1 MKVGILGGGLAGLTV
16 ANFLRCDFEVLEK
29 NGECGGLCRSLSEG
43 GFTFDYGGGHVIFS
57 KNERLIDYIKG
68 LLKGNL
74 NRRRRNAK
82 IFFKSRYVKYPFEN
96 GLADLSPRDRFEC
109 LYHFVENWVKRESG
123 QLRKPK
129 NAKEWMYYAFGKGIA
144 EKYLIPYN
152 RKIWRTPPERMG
164 LGWIGGR
171 VPYPPLRDVIKSALG
186 IPTEGYLHQLYFY
199 YPKRGGIQALPKALE
214 RAARHKLTSNFKV
227 KSVKQEDGG
236 WIVSDGGREKRFD
249 KLISTI
255 PIQEL
260 SKAYRNTP
268 KEVRRAVA
276 GLKYNSLIAV
286 CLGVEKEKLND
297 FSWVYFPHQ
306 ENGMFHRV
314 SFPFN
319 YTPYVAPKGYSSAV
333 VEITCNFGGVLWRER
348 DEKLLDHVVEKLH
361 ENRVVKRDEVCFSKV
376 KRTQYAYVV
385 NDLNYDE
392 NTKIFRDFFKEE
404 GIELCG
410 RFAEFEY
417 LNMDAAIGRA
427 MRAAERVNAGQSKLS

>member
-29 NGECGGLCRSLSEG
+29 NEECGGLCRSLSKG

-57 KNERLIDYIKG
+57 KNERLIDFIKG
-68 LLKGNL
+68 LLRGNL
-74 NRRRRNAK
+74 NRRRRNTK
-82 IFFKSRYVKYPFEN
+82 IFFKGRYVKYPFEN
-96 GLADLSPRDRFEC
+96 GLAELSPRDRFEC

-152 RKIWRTPPERMG
+152 QKIWRIPPERMG
-164 LGWIGGR
+164 LSWIGGR
-171 VPYPPLRDVIKSALG
+171 VPYPPLKDVIKSALG
-186 IPTEGYLHQLYFY
+186 IPTEGYLHQLYFH
-199 YPKRGGIQALPKALE
+199 YPKREGIQALPKALE
-214 RAARHKLTSNFKV
+214 RAAKHKPTLNFEV
-227 KSVKQEDGG
+227 KSVKREDGG
-236 WIVSDGGREKRFD
+236 WVVSDGRREKRFD
-249 KLISTI
+249 KLVSTI

-260 SKAYRNTP
+260 AKAYRDTP
-268 KEVRRAVA
+268 KEVKRAVA
-276 GLKYNSLIAV
+276 GLRYNSLIAV
-286 CLGVEKEKLND
+286 CLGLKTEKLND
-297 FSWVYFPHQ
+297 FSWVYFPHK

-319 YTPYVAPKGYSSAV
+319 YTPHVAPKGCSSAV
-333 VEITCNFGGVLWRER
+333 VEMTCDFGGGLWRER
-348 DEKLLDHVVEKLH
+348 DEKLVNHAVEKLH
-361 ENRVVKRDEVCFSKV
+361 ENKVMKKEEVCFSEV

-385 NDLNYDE
+385 GDLNYDK
-392 NTKIFRDFFKEE
+392 NTKIFRNFFRGE

-417 LNMDAAIGRA
+417 LNMDATIEHG
-427 MRAAERVNAGQSKLS
+427 MKTAERINAEVRSH